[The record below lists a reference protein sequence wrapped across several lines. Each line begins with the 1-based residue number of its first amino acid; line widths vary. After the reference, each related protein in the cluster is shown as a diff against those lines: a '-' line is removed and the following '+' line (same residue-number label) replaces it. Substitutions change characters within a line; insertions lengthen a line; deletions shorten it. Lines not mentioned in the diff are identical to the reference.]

1 MSKPEK
7 KYVPQYPAAKKR
19 KGNYPCISGWANAH
33 PGLNPCRQSA
43 GFTLVEIL
51 IAIFIFAVVVAT
63 VFGSFNFVF
72 GNVNHIEESMNAYEM
87 ARDCFNRMT
96 ADLQALHVTKQ
107 PAYRPPSEMD
117 GESDPFRLV
126 GEATTSEGVDFGRLR
141 FTSRAHL
148 PMGRDKRSGIAE
160 IIYYVELQSD
170 GSHVLKRSDRIDF
183 LEENEEES
191 NDPILSENITALTF
205 TYIDDEGEEA
215 DTWDSDSEEYS
226 YATPRAIRI
235 QLQIGTAESSHF
247 LQTMVAL
254 PQYREKIE
262 TRR

>member
-1 MSKPEK
+1 MSTTVINHTP
-7 KYVPQYPAAKKR
+7 KYPKASKR
-19 KGNYPCISGWANAH
+19 KDNLPCISGEAKTH
-33 PGLNPCRQSA
+33 LGLYPCRQTG

-72 GNVNHIEESMNAYEM
+72 GNVNTIEEGMDAYEM
-87 ARDCFNRMT
+87 ARDSFNRM
-96 ADLQALHVTKQ
+96 AVDLQALHVTMQ
-107 PAYRPPSEMD
+107 PAYRPPSERD

-126 GEATTSEGVDFGRLR
+126 GEATNSEGVDFGRLR

-148 PMGRDKRSGIAE
+148 PMGKDRRSGIAE

-170 GSHVLKRSDRIDF
+170 GSHVLKRSDRLDF
-183 LEENEEES
+183 MDEDTEES
-191 NDPILSENITALTF
+191 NDPILCENVTGLTF
-205 TYIDDEGEEA
+205 TYIDDEGEEV

-235 QLQIGTAESSHF
+235 QLQIGTAETSHF

-254 PQYREKIE
+254 PQYREEFK
-262 TRR
+262 TRT